1 MMFKEAVPPAVGKV
15 VTFKL
20 GGEATIPPLDTSLLV
35 NPEPKAE
42 AFGDEEMLQ
51 AGLVHFSRNCA
62 VCHGMLGISSG
73 VLPDLRWSSY
83 TASEE
88 AWKGV
93 VIDGNLNDIGM
104 VSFADVL
111 TPEDAEAIRAYVV
124 TQAHMKEAQAEMG
137 GNDGGGQ

>member
-1 MMFKEAVPPAVGKV
+1 M
-15 VTFKL
+15 
-20 GGEATIPPLDTSLLV
+20 
-35 NPEPKAE
+35 
-42 AFGDEEMLQ
+42 
-51 AGLVHFSRNCA
+51 
-62 VCHGMLGISSG
+62 
-73 VLPDLRWSSY
+73 
-83 TASEE
+83 
-88 AWKGV
+88 